1 MNVSFQFDKLSK
13 KFPARKGA
21 LSLSKFEVSAVKT
34 VSLKIKHERLL
45 VSLVSR
51 VVENRH

>member
-34 VSLKIKHERLL
+34 VSLKIKQGETFGL
-45 VSLVSR
+45 VGESGCGK
-51 VVENRH
+51 